1 MSYGYG
7 YNYYPAPG
15 GRTQIDW
22 GNVQFSNF
30 SNVQYSRPEFSDAED
45 DAENQYQGET
55 NSTYFNIYGLFVLLS
70 HLQAEMDTPNH
81 SQWRQCLHHQHYQ
94 RKIRKS

>member
-7 YNYYPAPG
+7 YDYYPGPG

-22 GNVQFSNF
+22 SNVQFSNF

-45 DAENQYQGET
+45 DAENQYQGELT
-55 NSTYFNIYGLFVLLS
+55 
-70 HLQAEMDTPNH
+70 
-81 SQWRQCLHHQHYQ
+81 
-94 RKIRKS
+94 